1 MVVGIDNQ
9 HIHIGK
15 HIPYVE
21 GCGPRGF
28 YLNIKSLLFLSN
40 RGSQVLIIYNNKNA
54 PYFEGCGPQGPKFKF
69 KGSAFSK
76 QPRQPLGST
85 NALIYIFRP
94 HRTRMWG
101 LGPVLIYDG
110 PALPNQTW
118 QPLAFFYFY
127 GVVHPPCDL
136 HACSFQH
143 QGYMDGLVQ
152 A

>member
-1 MVVGIDNQ
+1 MR
-9 HIHIGK
+9 HILK
-15 HIPYVE
+15 DV
-21 GCGPRGF
+21 GPRG
-28 YLNIKSLLFLSN
+28 LNLNLKGLFFLSN
-40 RGSQVLIIYNNKNA
+40 QGSHLAPQMLKYII
-54 PYFEGCGPQGPKFKF
+54 
-69 KGSAFSK
+69 
-76 QPRQPLGST
+76 
-85 NALIYIFRP
+85 RP
-94 HRTRMWG
+94 HRIRMWG

-118 QPLAFFYFY
+118 QPLAFFFFF